1 MIIRITV
8 TQNPLIVIFK
18 VQIIIMVTE
27 VIMVVD
33 IRGIRVRTM
42 IIIMLRGGSHPAAHY
57 DGEDNHNQS
66 HRGGY
71 LANGGHHSDDL
82 HHDAGNHGNQGIN
95 SEMLDR
101 MHEHGNSGD
110 SANHPTNHAQNM
122 GGWNTPMF
130 INNLD
135 SCIGLVSGSIDMGL
149 SGNLN
154 NHGPIDAV
162 KKGNEYTDVAGAF
175 NGTAL
180 GQGSVGHEGFD
191 LKPVDASVSHFQPDI
206 ADFSGIHNTSGK
218 GGGGSNHD

>member
-1 MIIRITV
+1 M
-8 TQNPLIVIFK
+8 
-18 VQIIIMVTE
+18 
-27 VIMVVD
+27 
-33 IRGIRVRTM
+33 
-42 IIIMLRGGSHPAAHY
+42 
-57 DGEDNHNQS
+57 
-66 HRGGY
+66 
-71 LANGGHHSDDL
+71 

-110 SANHPTNHAQNM
+110 SANHPPNHAQNM

-130 INNLD
+130 VNNLD

-218 GGGGSNHD
+218 GGGGSNHDGMGMG

>member
-1 MIIRITV
+1 
-8 TQNPLIVIFK
+8 
-18 VQIIIMVTE
+18 
-27 VIMVVD
+27 
-33 IRGIRVRTM
+33 M

-191 LKPVDASVSHFQPDI
+191 LKPVDASIGNFQPDI

-218 GGGGSNHD
+218 GGGGSNHDGMGMG